1 MMQDFLILNRVQT
14 YLTKSKLGILNNI
27 HESNT
32 ALVGCGEKVRSVA
45 AQLPPAHIFPR
56 NLRQLK
62 GPCDKVSS
70 GPE

>member
-62 GPCDKVSS
+62 GPRDKVSS